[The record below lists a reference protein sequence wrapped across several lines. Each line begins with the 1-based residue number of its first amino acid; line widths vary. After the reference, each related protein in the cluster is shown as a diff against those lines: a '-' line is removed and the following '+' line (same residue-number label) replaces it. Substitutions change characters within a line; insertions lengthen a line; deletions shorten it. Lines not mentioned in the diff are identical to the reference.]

1 LSTRSRT
8 KFWSPRTWSLRVR
21 LLVTQVV
28 LLAVVCAAVGV
39 GTEFALQRFLSHQL
53 DNQLLEAGRRSA
65 AIFDGPPPPFGVM
78 MRMPG
83 PPDGLGPRHDPEAPE
98 GPDLHLYPGSPEDP
112 GPPQFPG
119 PPEDPGPPHSP
130 RPPEDPGPP
139 QFPGMPPGFPGFPP
153 GFTYRERLDAEAGPG
168 PGFLNAPGQAA
179 RTVGAVVEQDGSVD
193 AGVITTDGGRT
204 GVSAAAAAQLAK
216 VTPNRKPT
224 TVELDGLGSYKLIG
238 LRSRH
243 GGQTIVTGLPTA
255 AVDDTL
261 FWVLGMFCVV
271 AVVALLGATIAGI
284 WIIRRQLAP
293 LSRVSASA
301 REVAD
306 LELDT
311 GEVRLP
317 KTIVRVD
324 PAGAHTEIGQLG
336 SALNRML
343 DRIAGAMSA
352 RHASET
358 RVRQFVAD
366 ASHELRT
373 PLAAIRGY
381 TELAQRKRAELP
393 DDVAHAM
400 SRVESETGRMTQ
412 LVEDMLLLARLD
424 EGRPLIREP
433 VDLSRLVVDTV
444 SDAHIAGPGHQ
455 WSLDLP
461 DEPVLV
467 VGDEA
472 RLHQVLANLLAN
484 ARTHTPAGTSVTTS
498 LGRDDAGAVVL
509 SVADNGP
516 GIPPALQPEVFER
529 FARGDSSRS
538 RPGAAPAATSD
549 PGAAP
554 AATSGAPATLGQSG
568 STGLGLAIVAA
579 VVKAHDGTI
588 DVRSRPGSTEFVVR
602 LPDSSQTT
610 HSADKSDA

>member
-1 LSTRSRT
+1 MSTEPDGERLSTQSRT
-8 KFWSPRTWSLRVR
+8 KFWLPRTWSLRVR
-21 LLVTQVV
+21 LLLTQVV
-28 LLAVVCAAVGV
+28 LLAAVCAGIGV
-39 GTEFALQRFLSHQL
+39 ATEFALERFLSHQL
-53 DNQLLEAGRRSA
+53 DDQLLEAGRRST
-65 AIFDGPPPPFGVM
+65 AIFDDPRPPFGGPM
-78 MRMPG
+78 IILGRPDGSGPHQYPG
-83 PPDGLGPRHDPEAPE
+83 PKDGPGQPDG
-98 GPDLHLYPGSPEDP
+98 P
-112 GPPQFPG
+112 GPQYFPVPPSLPGVPPG
-119 PPEDPGPPHSP
+119 P
-130 RPPEDPGPP
+130 
-139 QFPGMPPGFPGFPP
+139 M
-153 GFTYRERLDAEAGPG
+153 YRERFDPETGPG

-179 RTVGAVVEQDGSVD
+179 RTVGAVVERDGSVD
-193 AGVITTDGGRT
+193 AGVITADGGRSA
-204 GVSAAAAAQLAK
+204 VSAAAAAQLAT
-216 VTPNRKPT
+216 VEPNRRPQT
-224 TVELDGLGSYKLIG
+224 IELEGLGRYRVIG
-238 LRSRH
+238 LHARH

-255 AVDDTL
+255 VVDNTL
-261 FWVLGMFCVV
+261 LWVLGMFCVI
-271 AVVALLGATIAGI
+271 AVVALVGATIAGI
-284 WIIRRQLAP
+284 LIIRRQLAP
-293 LSRVSASA
+293 LSRVAAAA

-306 LELDT
+306 LELDK

-317 KTIVRVD
+317 TLIVRVD
-324 PAGAHTEIGQLG
+324 PAGRHTEIGQLG

-424 EGRPLIREP
+424 AGRPLIREP

-444 SDAHIAGPGHQ
+444 SDAHIAGPHHQ

-461 DEPVLV
+461 DEPVMV

-484 ARTHTPAGTSVTTS
+484 ARTHTPPGTTVTTS
-498 LGRDDAGAVVL
+498 LGRDDTGAVVL
-509 SVADNGP
+509 AVADDGP
-516 GIPPALQPEVFER
+516 GIPSTLQPEIFER

-538 RPGAAPAATSD
+538 RR
-549 PGAAP
+549 GAAP
-554 AATSGAPATLGQSG
+554 AATSGVGG

-579 VVKAHDGTI
+579 VVRAHDGTI
-588 DVRSRPGSTEFVVR
+588 EVRSAPGSTEFVVR
-602 LPDSSQTT
+602 LSGGSQTT
-610 HSADKSDA
+610 HSAGKSDA